1 MKTTWVLVAEKSR
14 ARLFDWQSR
23 DVLNEI
29 QAFVHPESRL
39 HEQDLVSDRRG
50 RAFDS
55 AGEGRHAQQEPTSAK
70 QHEAEVF
77 ARELVTRLDQSRS
90 RQELDRL
97 VIMAAPQFLG
107 QLREEM
113 PPELQKLVIREV
125 NKNLAQESA
134 DDIRRYLPEVLPV

>member
-1 MKTTWVLVAEKSR
+1 MKTTWVLVADKSR

-29 QAFVHPESRL
+29 KTFVHPESRL
-39 HEQDLVSDRRG
+39 HEQDLVTDRRG

-70 QHEAEVF
+70 QHEAETF
-77 ARELVTRLDQSRS
+77 AKELVGMLDQRRN
-90 RQELDRL
+90 RQEFDRV

-113 PPELQKLVIREV
+113 PPELQKIVLQEV
-125 NKNLAQESA
+125 NKSLAQGSA
-134 DDIRRYLPEVLPV
+134 DDIRKYLPEVLPV